1 MKVTELTRQLHRVPS
16 LQREAVLL
24 ACCQDG
30 FVVPNTNPFIV
41 GKEVDG
47 IEERGS
53 SELEVADAQSRA
65 IEVVAKDIANSPTN
79 FWRGKAEEQR
89 IALLS
94 IYLALIFGLMD
105 QLRWRLERIEQ
116 QRETAELA
124 KDKMV
129 HREAVDVSERLR
141 RALDVLAGQALDERV
156 YVVRARPT
164 TVRARPGS
172 GLVLRTEYTKQQ
184 VLVTGKSSRWLKV
197 RFRDHLEQLDIE
209 GWVLKH
215 YLQPLK
221 KNRRF
226 GYSG

>member
-24 ACCQDG
+24 DCCQDG

-94 IYLALIFGLMD
+94 I
-105 QLRWRLERIEQ
+105 
-116 QRETAELA
+116 
-124 KDKMV
+124 
-129 HREAVDVSERLR
+129 
-141 RALDVLAGQALDERV
+141 
-156 YVVRARPT
+156 
-164 TVRARPGS
+164 
-172 GLVLRTEYTKQQ
+172 
-184 VLVTGKSSRWLKV
+184 
-197 RFRDHLEQLDIE
+197 
-209 GWVLKH
+209 
-215 YLQPLK
+215 
-221 KNRRF
+221 
-226 GYSG
+226 

>member
-1 MKVTELTRQLHRVPS
+1 MRGTELTRQLRRVPS

-24 ACCQDG
+24 DCCQDG

-53 SELEVADAQSRA
+53 SALEVADAQSRA

-105 QLRWRLERIEQ
+105 QLRWHRERIEQ

-129 HREAVDVSERLR
+129 
-141 RALDVLAGQALDERV
+141 LD
-156 YVVRARPT
+156 VRARQT
-164 TVRARPGS
+164 CA
-172 GLVLRTEYTKQQ
+172 
-184 VLVTGKSSRWLKV
+184 
-197 RFRDHLEQLDIE
+197 
-209 GWVLKH
+209 
-215 YLQPLK
+215 
-221 KNRRF
+221 
-226 GYSG
+226 